1 MQRFIFFALLAVM
14 LFSSA
19 QPFSVI
25 TTYSNSNC
33 TADSMVSRAITPE
46 ECPSDT
52 EAPFDTCIENSL
64 NDGSYFFWNSSYCN
78 STEVP
83 ELIPDWYTV
92 YSFREVCNLAKPDLI
107 LEVKSATGALFPTTV
122 YTISLLSAFISMECK
137 DNDTLFLTQCVG
149 SNCFNFTASHD
160 TCDQTDV
167 ESFIYQTACRDNRLV
182 PVAIPAV
189 SPVAE
194 PVAEPLTATP
204 QAGTTPVTRS
214 SAASA
219 TSAIVAIICLV
230 NVALF

>member
-33 TADSMVSRAITPE
+33 TADSMVSRTIVREFGKLRLTAQFINFHQTPE

-107 LEVKSATGALFPTTV
+107 LEGILK
-122 YTISLLSAFISMECK
+122 Y
-137 DNDTLFLTQCVG
+137 
-149 SNCFNFTASHD
+149 
-160 TCDQTDV
+160 
-167 ESFIYQTACRDNRLV
+167 
-182 PVAIPAV
+182 
-189 SPVAE
+189 
-194 PVAEPLTATP
+194 
-204 QAGTTPVTRS
+204 
-214 SAASA
+214 
-219 TSAIVAIICLV
+219 
-230 NVALF
+230 